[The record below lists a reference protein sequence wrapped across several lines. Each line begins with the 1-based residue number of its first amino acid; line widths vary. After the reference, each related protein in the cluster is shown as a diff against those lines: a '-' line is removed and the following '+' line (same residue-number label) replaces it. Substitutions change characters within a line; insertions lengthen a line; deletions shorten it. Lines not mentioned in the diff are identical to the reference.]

1 MNSINNVTSFT
12 NQRSNAPLCIKDG
25 AVTVLHGGR
34 RIAFLQKIHCLSQ
47 QKLAAI
53 KNNNQNTL
61 QAFTNALENEY
72 GFVISPSLN
81 KYGSKALTGRE
92 AQRINAEAKK
102 FNILKKMNAKPENY
116 NDQRL
121 AFWPSESVSGSIR
134 FINEFGKAQLVDSV
148 AKIKENCSENVL
160 RFADAKSAYCNL
172 ADRFTEENLK
182 SFVYAI
188 YAFAA
193 KNENLSLSMAL
204 VNLLN
209 VKVGPSQ
216 TPFKNLIKLNKIS
229 MDELKPII
237 SELGKLLDTTLL
249 SKGKICAPVF
259 ETIPFSDMTVEP
271 LTQVCLKNG
280 TPLAVNMLSYNNEN
294 VALARSYP
302 MRDGLENHF
311 KMLMEQKCK
320 HLVVLTPQDEIDNK
334 GYDFC
339 NYFSMNGKY
348 GDISVSVKNK
358 ILNKNESRY
367 TMEIKNKNDGTMH
380 SLEVIHVNDW
390 KDKSKV
396 DVEHLI
402 SLASELNL
410 DGVPPAIHCLGGVGR
425 TGTLAVAMQML
436 KSKYDTALT
445 EEYIKSIIEKF
456 RHDRNDHM
464 VQGAQW
470 QLLAEM
476 ARKIETAPTF
486 SPLNH
491 EYVNIG
497 G

>member
-34 RIAFLQKIHCLSQ
+34 RIAFLQKIHCLPQ
-47 QKLAAI
+47 KKLAAI

-81 KYGSKALTGRE
+81 KYGNRALTGRM
-92 AQRINAEAKK
+92 AQKINAEAKK
-102 FNILKKMNAKPENY
+102 FNILKKMNAKPENF
-116 NDQRL
+116 NAQRL
-121 AFWPSESVSGSIR
+121 AFWPSESASGSIR
-134 FINEFGKAQLVDSV
+134 FMNEFGKAQLVDSV
-148 AKIKENCSENVL
+148 AKIKENCSENVR
-160 RFADAKSAYCNL
+160 RFADTKSAYCNL

-182 SFVYAI
+182 SFVSAV

-193 KNENLSLSMAL
+193 KHENLSLAMAL

-216 TPFKNLIKLNKIS
+216 TSFKSLTKLNATQFNKIG

-237 SELGKLLDTTLL
+237 SEFGKLLDTTLL
-249 SKGKICAPVF
+249 SAERICAPVF
-259 ETIPFSDMTVEP
+259 ETIPFSNMSVEP
-271 LTQVCLKNG
+271 LTQVCLENG
-280 TPLAVNMLSYNNEN
+280 TPLAVNMLSYNNKN

-320 HLVVLTPQDEIDNK
+320 HLVVLTPQSEIDNK
-334 GYDFC
+334 GHDFC
-339 NYFSMNGKY
+339 NYFSKNGKY
-348 GDISVSVKNK
+348 GDVSVSIKNK
-358 ILNKNESRY
+358 ISNENESRY

-436 KSKYDTALT
+436 KSRYDTALT

-464 VQGAQW
+464 VQGPQW

-476 ARKIETAPTF
+476 ASKIE
-486 SPLNH
+486 H
-491 EYVNIG
+491 
-497 G
+497 